1 MLKIN
6 HKSNSYFK
14 ISDEVDITQVG
25 ILSYLERLSRS
36 HPYIYYFARKIAFH
50 LNIFEREFDGIK
62 KIKFTQKKINLIDVG
77 ASDGIAIKYIN
88 KLKPLNYIYAF
99 EPNKLYYKQL
109 INLKNKFQNLT
120 TYCFGLSEKKK
131 EHIVYIPCFKFLGKF
146 YYMITYTFY
155 NLNEL
160 KNNLRINF
168 TFKNNISIRK
178 FKIKLDRFN
187 FFDQKIDLVKLDV
200 NGHEFSVIKGLKKLL
215 LKDKPALILEELENI
230 DKIEL
235 FLKKY
240 KYKCYYYDV
249 NKKKLVKKENKK
261 HKNLNFYFLQKKH
274 LN

>member
-1 MLKIN
+1 MPK
-6 HKSNSYFK
+6 KKRKPSSYFE
-14 ISDEVDITQVG
+14 ISDEADITQTG

-50 LNIFEREFDGIK
+50 LNIFEREFDGVK

-109 INLKNKFQNLT
+109 INLKNKFQNLR

-131 EHIVYIPCFKFLGKF
+131 VHIVFIPSFKFLGKI

-155 NLNEL
+155 NLKEL
-160 KNNLRINF
+160 KHNLKINF
-168 TFKNNISIRK
+168 TFKHNIKIKK
-178 FKIKLDRFN
+178 FKIKLDKFSY
-187 FFDQKIDLVKLDV
+187 FDQKIDLVKLDV

-215 LKDKPALILEELENI
+215 LKDKPALILEELKNI
-230 DKIEL
+230 DKIEF

-249 NKKKLVKKENKK
+249 NNRKLVKKENKNK
-261 HKNLNFYFLQKKH
+261 KNLNFYFLQKKH

>member
-1 MLKIN
+1 MPKKNRKL
-6 HKSNSYFK
+6 SSYFE
-14 ISDEVDITQVG
+14 ISDEADITQTG

-50 LNIFEREFDGIK
+50 LNIFEREFDGVK

-109 INLKNKFQNLT
+109 INLKIKFQNLR

-131 EHIVYIPCFKFLGKF
+131 VHIVFIPSFKFLGKI

-155 NLNEL
+155 NLKEL
-160 KNNLRINF
+160 KHNLKINF
-168 TFKNNISIRK
+168 TFKHNIKIKK
-178 FKIKLDRFN
+178 FKIKLDKFSY
-187 FFDQKIDLVKLDV
+187 FDQKIDLVKLDV

-215 LKDKPALILEELENI
+215 LKDKPALILEELKNI
-230 DKIEL
+230 DKIEF

-249 NKKKLVKKENKK
+249 NNRKLVKKENKNK
-261 HKNLNFYFLQKKH
+261 KNLNFYFLQKKH

>member
-1 MLKIN
+1 MPK
-6 HKSNSYFK
+6 KKRKPSSYFE
-14 ISDEVDITQVG
+14 ISDEADITQTG

-50 LNIFEREFDGIK
+50 LNIFEREFDGVK

-109 INLKNKFQNLT
+109 INLKNKFQNLR

-131 EHIVYIPCFKFLGKF
+131 VHIVFIPSFKFLGKI

-155 NLNEL
+155 NLKEL
-160 KNNLRINF
+160 KHNLKINF
-168 TFKNNISIRK
+168 TFKHNIKIKK
-178 FKIKLDRFN
+178 FKIKLDKFCY
-187 FFDQKIDLVKLDV
+187 FDQKIDLVKLDV

-215 LKDKPALILEELENI
+215 LKDKPALILEELKNI
-230 DKIEL
+230 DKIEF

-249 NKKKLVKKENKK
+249 NNRKLVKKENKNK
-261 HKNLNFYFLQKKH
+261 KNLNFYFLQKKH